1 MDIYN
6 LRIVVEALDDTGDY
20 KFMATSPDLPNLIVA
35 GDTPDEVLGLAPQV
49 ASALIASMKAHGD
62 KLPAT
67 LRPVQSLPFTSQA
80 AVVA

>member
-1 MDIYN
+1 MEIYN
-6 LRIVVEALDDTGDY
+6 LRIVVEELPDTGDY
-20 KFMATSPDLPNLIVA
+20 KYLATSPDLPNLIVA

-67 LRPVQSLPFTSQA
+67 LQAVQSLPFTSQTAVA
-80 AVVA
+80 A